1 MASEG
6 ELRVLGFA
14 GSLRQGSLNKA
25 LLSAAQELAPA
36 GMAIETFDLAGV
48 PLYDDDLRQAGLP
61 DAVAALRAGIAAAD
75 AVLIATPEYNFSFS
89 GVVKNA
95 VDWASRPPDQPF
107 EGKPIAILG
116 ASPSRL
122 GTARAQYQLRQCFI
136 YLDGRVM
143 NRPEMMLGDARQ
155 AFDATGRLID
165 AKARE
170 RLAGFLAAL
179 AEFSRQHARSP
190 SRD

>member
-1 MASEG
+1 MASDDG
-6 ELRVLGFA
+6 LRVFGFA
-14 GSLRQGSLNKA
+14 GSLRQGSLNRA
-25 LLSAAQELAPA
+25 LLSAARDLAPA
-36 GMAIETFDLAGV
+36 GMGIEIFDLAGV
-48 PLYDDDLRQAGLP
+48 PLYDEDLRQAGLP
-61 DAVAALRAGIAAAD
+61 EAVAALRAGIAAAD

-95 VDWASRPPDQPF
+95 IDWASRPPDQPF

-155 AFDATGRLID
+155 AFDDAGRLAD

-170 RLAGFLAAL
+170 QLAGFLAAL
-179 AEFSRQHARSP
+179 AVFSRERKSA
-190 SRD
+190 

>member
-1 MASEG
+1 MASDDG
-6 ELRVLGFA
+6 LRVLGFA
-14 GSLRQGSLNKA
+14 GSLRRGSLNRA

-36 GMAIETFDLAGV
+36 GMAIEIFDLAGV
-48 PLYDDDLRQAGLP
+48 PLYDEDLRQAGLP
-61 DAVAALRAGIAAAD
+61 EAVAALRAGIAAAD

-95 VDWASRPPDQPF
+95 IDWASRPPDQPF

-155 AFDATGRLID
+155 AFDDAGRLTD
-165 AKARE
+165 ARARE
-170 RLAGFLAAL
+170 QLAGFLAAL
-179 AEFSRQHARSP
+179 AAFSRE
-190 SRD
+190 RDPA

>member
-1 MASEG
+1 MASDDG
-6 ELRVLGFA
+6 LRVLGFA
-14 GSLRQGSLNKA
+14 GSLRRGSLNKA
-25 LLSAAQELAPA
+25 LLAAAQELAPA
-36 GMAIETFDLAGV
+36 GMAVEIFDLAEV
-48 PLYDDDLRQAGLP
+48 PLYDEDLRQSGLP
-61 DAVAALRAGIAAAD
+61 EAVAALRAGIAEAD

-95 VDWASRPPDQPF
+95 IDWASRPPDQPF
-107 EGKPIAILG
+107 AGKPIAILG

-155 AFDATGRLID
+155 AFDEAGRLTEP
-165 AKARE
+165 KARE
-170 RLAGFLAAL
+170 HLAAYLAAL
-179 AEFSRQHARSP
+179 TDFARE
-190 SRD
+190 RDRA